1 MRCKTSGSSPA
12 LDQKRRIVV
21 AQIVALQ
28 ADCCQEQPF
37 CRCAGV
43 PLMNGLRDALID
55 SPVKSVRAC
64 RSGPAVQPKENAAS
78 FPAVSREAGHALC
91 GLPHHPGR
99 GVERTWI
106 TRIEDSG
113 KPAYGAAFHK

>member
-64 RSGPAVQPKENAAS
+64 RSGPAVQPKRMLQA
-78 FPAVSREAGHALC
+78 FLLFREKLARRFADFLTILAEGWSE
-91 GLPHHPGR
+91 PG
-99 GVERTWI
+99 
-106 TRIEDSG
+106 
-113 KPAYGAAFHK
+113 